1 MHEIAMHIKQETVNY
16 FQLKMG
22 KVLVHDMKE
31 YRGM

>member
-1 MHEIAMHIKQETVNY
+1 MHETSIHIKQETANN

-31 YRGM
+31 YREM